1 MAHQFNISVGGHT
14 VPVWEFDSTAQQI
27 DDAVA
32 VLGAPSTPQE
42 ALAALGAG
50 VRPNLLDNA
59 YFVGGGTGWGVFPI
73 NQRGQSAYTSG
84 YGIDRWYGTCNLSL
98 LVDGISIAKST
109 HDEPFNQVLSPQSAE
124 MIKGETL
131 TFSVL
136 TTDGQL
142 LTATGEVPADWESSP
157 TNLYLMRLP
166 FANKMYF
173 DLALQSVNQL
183 PPRAR
188 LAAASAN
195 AGDSVSVAAIKLEL
209 GEGQTLAYKKADGT
223 WAMLPQNLDYQQ
235 ELAKCQAY
243 LLVLNQAKN
252 SWESFGVGDA
262 NTTGRA
268 FIMIP
273 TPVPMRT
280 TPTIT
285 IGSNITLRNGPTYP
299 QITSASVYRRLE
311 NSICLDIRS
320 TGLVAGAI
328 YSLTGNTNTADNQ
341 LIFSAEL

>member
-1 MAHQFNISVGGHT
+1 MNYHKIFHI
-14 VPVWEFDSTAQQI
+14 
-27 DDAVA
+27 
-32 VLGAPSTPQE
+32 TPRE
-42 ALAALGAG
+42 
-50 VRPNLLDNA
+50 NLRFCFYQLFRRRLKG
-59 YFVGGGTGWGVFPI
+59 FVGFGLVGALVCYLYCASALSGGKLLLAMAGGFAAVFAGGV
-73 NQRGQSAYTSG
+73 
-84 YGIDRWYGTCNLSL
+84 
-98 LVDGISIAKST
+98 
-109 HDEPFNQVLSPQSAE
+109 
-124 MIKGETL
+124 
-131 TFSVL
+131 
-136 TTDGQL
+136 L
-142 LTATGEVPADWESSP
+142 LT
-157 TNLYLMRLP
+157 YLT
-166 FANKMYF
+166 
-173 DLALQSVNQL
+173 
-183 PPRAR
+183 AR
-188 LAAASAN
+188 RK
-195 AGDSVSVAAIKLEL
+195 VR
-209 GEGQTLAYKKADGT
+209 
-223 WAMLPQNLDYQQ
+223 NLDYQQ